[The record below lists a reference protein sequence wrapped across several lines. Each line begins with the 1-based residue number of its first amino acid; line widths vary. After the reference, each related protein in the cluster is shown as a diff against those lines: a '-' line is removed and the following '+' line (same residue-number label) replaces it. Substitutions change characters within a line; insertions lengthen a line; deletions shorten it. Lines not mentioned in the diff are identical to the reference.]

1 MALTGN
7 PIELLMTLGI
17 DSNKSKSNV
26 DSQVQAL
33 KKYYDRNPLLISLG
47 VNKGNL
53 EKELNN
59 LKSIISKEKANLD
72 IVLNVSRGSKNT
84 FGEMNKEIEALHS
97 KVVKLEQE
105 LKKAMSIPS
114 KFKTDEGMAD
124 AFEKQKIA
132 LMRLNTELVRTEKA
146 YLRTMDKSKVSEF
159 RNEIERLSNLG
170 VINPANLKNN
180 QRDIDILREKIRLL
194 NVESRHAAR
203 SSNELGNAFS
213 NAFSKFSLWLGVGTA
228 IYAPIRAI
236 QDMTQRVIEL
246 DSALIGLARVMNAPE
261 YQFNEMIE
269 KSLVNV
275 RELSGVTTEYLELLN
290 EFARM
295 GYNASDSLD
304 MSNTAQIFTN
314 ISDLNAKESVN
325 TLVSGMLAFNI
336 AAEDSVKIADAL
348 NEVDNNFSITT
359 KDLALSMNKAAQ
371 SAKTYG
377 VSMEELVGYT
387 TAIGSATRE

>member
-7 PIELLMTLGI
+7 PIELLMTLGV
-17 DSNKSKSNV
+17 DSNKSRSNV

-53 EKELNN
+53 ERELNN

-72 IVLNVSRGSKNT
+72 VNITTSGASNGMKELESQINKVIGKLSELDRKMKSVGS
-84 FGEMNKEIEALHS
+84 GS
-97 KVVKLEQE
+97 YG
-105 LKKAMSIPS
+105 S
-114 KFKTDEGMAD
+114 
-124 AFEKQKIA
+124 
-132 LMRLNTELVRTEKA
+132 
-146 YLRTMDKSKVSEF
+146 
-159 RNEIERLSNLG
+159 SNLG
-170 VINPANLKNN
+170 NMSTASIANSITQLQALNTNTRQSAAHFNN
-180 QRDIDILREKIRLL
+180 LQSAVNNTSQSL
-194 NVESRHAAR
+194 NGISNNASQASR
-203 SSNELGNAFS
+203 STNDLGNAFGQ
-213 NAFSKFSLWLGVGTA
+213 AFQKFPVWMITA
-228 IYAPIRAI
+228 GLFYAPIRGLE
-236 QDMTQRVIEL
+236 DMTKRVIEL
-246 DSALIGLARVMNAPE
+246 DSALIGLARVMDAPE

-295 GYNASDSLD
+295 GYNSSDSLD

-348 NEVDNNFSITT
+348 NEVKCQPPF
-359 KDLALSMNKAAQ
+359 AVM
-371 SAKTYG
+371 
-377 VSMEELVGYT
+377 
-387 TAIGSATRE
+387 